1 MSNEAQTYVATLA
14 IGNIT
19 AKFVLSRLADRAD
32 ERFSCFP
39 SVPLLAAEAEKSERV
54 VQRALALLRE
64 LKVISDKERTR
75 PDKSTASSRYYLHG
89 PWDDYAKT
97 GVPFPTITTPKQK
110 RAEAWAEPPIEGE
123 FRPGTAAA
131 EALGIPKGNS
141 EPPPAPEPEP
151 YEGEDG
157 QDAADDTD
165 PSLPDTEQEAPAVPA
180 AKAPKKAAAKKTSG
194 KAPSKSAGKEQ
205 VRMTREQAAAV
216 ATVEAAWPAELAQLL
231 PKYRPGAIRDAI
243 LAGLDGGRTP
253 DQLVARVQRR
263 WYAHGYMKD
272 LLPGGKGIAT
282 PVGVAVRLVG
292 PSLECPD
299 PMCEDRVLI
308 HTGDACPKCEQRGMD
323 RRADHRAGHVPGPR
337 GERKPG
343 PVWWTC
349 GNKAC
354 QQPGKGE
361 QPADG
366 LCDTCREAML
376 ASTQQLAA
384 ELAAEEAER
393 RRFEDQL
400 AWNGMLEDAYDEHQ
414 EREDQ
419 VVEAR
424 KAAERER
431 KRIADAEEKERI
443 REEIR
448 RQHPELAQY
457 AQA

>member
-54 VQRALALLRE
+54 VQRALAHLRG
-64 LKVISDKERTR
+64 LKVLSDKERTR
-75 PDKSTASSRYYLHG
+75 PDGSTASSRYFLHG
-89 PWDDYAKT
+89 PWDRYGGT

-110 RAEAWAEPPIEGE
+110 RSEAWAEPPIEGE

-131 EALGIPKGNS
+131 EALGTPKKNP
-141 EPPPAPEPEP
+141 EVPPAPEPEP

-157 QDAADDTD
+157 QEAADDTG
-165 PSLPDTEQEAPAVPA
+165 PVRPDTEPETPSAPA
-180 AKAPKKAAAKKTSG
+180 AKATKKAVAK
-194 KAPSKSAGKEQ
+194 KAPSKNTGKEQ

-216 ATVEAAWPAELAQLL
+216 ATVEAAWPTELAQLL

-243 LAGLDGGRTP
+243 LAALDDGRTAN
-253 DQLVARVQRR
+253 QLAARVQRR

-292 PSLECPD
+292 PSTECPD

-308 HTGDACPKCEQRGMD
+308 HTDDACPKCEQRGID

-337 GERKPG
+337 GERAPG

-349 GNKAC
+349 GNEAC

-361 QPADG
+361 RPADG
-366 LCDTCREAML
+366 MCDTCREEML
-376 ASTQQLAA
+376 AATEQLAA
-384 ELAAEEAER
+384 KLAAEEDER
-393 RRFEDQL
+393 RRFAEQL
-400 AWNGMLEDAYDEHQ
+400 AWNGMLEDAYYEHQ
-414 EREDQ
+414 AREGQ
-419 VVEAR
+419 AAETQA
-424 KAAERER
+424 AAERER
-431 KRIADAEEKERI
+431 KRIADAQENERL